1 MIAIACLQT
10 KNPNVIKIQLHGV
23 NYQLVIMKYTKI
35 IATIGPA
42 SESQAMMGKM
52 MKAGLN
58 VARLNFSHGTYSH
71 HAKLIK
77 NLRSSAKKAGI
88 NLAIVQDLQGPRI
101 RIGDV
106 GPDGVNIKKDQE
118 IVLVP
123 ERAINTFKKSF
134 VAIPTQYPQLY
145 RDLKKGHQVL
155 IDDAVIELKVL
166 EIKGKAI
173 KCKVVTPGV
182 IKTHKGM
189 NFPKSHISCPPVTKK
204 DLADLDFGIKHG
216 VDYVALSF
224 VKDQKDVINLRR
236 RLLLLEKKYLKL
248 TIDSK
253 KEINK
258 PAEKGKFSG
267 EHIRIIAKIERREA
281 VKNFSKILE
290 ASDGIMVARGDLG
303 IELPFEELPML
314 QKSMIEKCRQ
324 AGKPV
329 IVATQMLESMIKN
342 PLPTRAEVSDVAN
355 AILDGTDAIMLS
367 GESATGKYPLKAV
380 ESMNRIAKS
389 MEQEEIV
396 EQEANEN
403 TFKNNKSITQII
415 SFIAQDLAEDTAGA
429 QLIVCA
435 TTSGFTARNISRFRP
450 AVPIVAVTP
459 SALTRNQLAL
469 SWGVEPHIIK
479 FTDSFNTLL
488 ANIKKLVIQKRLA
501 KKGDTIVVVA
511 GHPFGYKGQS
521 NLIKVE
527 VID

>member
-1 MIAIACLQT
+1 
-10 KNPNVIKIQLHGV
+10 
-23 NYQLVIMKYTKI
+23 MKYTKI

-42 SESQAMMGKM
+42 SESQAMMLKM
-52 MKAGLN
+52 MKSGMN
-58 VARLNFSHGTYSH
+58 VARLNFSHGTYAH
-71 HAKLIK
+71 HAKLIR
-77 NLRSSAKKAGI
+77 NLRSTAKKAGI
-88 NLAIVQDLQGPRI
+88 NLAIIQDLQGPRI
-101 RIGDV
+101 RIGEV
-106 GPDGVNIKKDQE
+106 GDQGIVIKKDQE
-118 IVLVP
+118 IVLLP
-123 ERAINTFKKSF
+123 EGAVNIFKKSI

-155 IDDAVIELKVL
+155 IDDATIELRVL

-173 KCKVVTPGV
+173 KCQVVTGGI

-189 NFPKSHISCPPVTKK
+189 NFPKSLISCPPVTRK
-204 DLADLDFGIKHG
+204 DLADVEFGVKQG
-216 VDYVALSF
+216 VNYVALSF
-224 VKDQKDVINLRR
+224 VKDQKDILSLRR
-236 RLLLLEKKYLKL
+236 RLLVLEKKFLKSS
-248 TIDSK
+248 IDVNK
-253 KEINK
+253 KINK
-258 PAEKGKFSG
+258 PSEKGKFSG

-281 VKNFSKILE
+281 VKNFRKILE
-290 ASDGIMVARGDLG
+290 AADGIMVARGDLG

-380 ESMNRIAKS
+380 ESMDRIAKN

-403 TFKNNKSITQII
+403 NFKSNKSITQII

-450 AVPIVAVTP
+450 AVPIIAVTP
-459 SALTRNQLAL
+459 SILTRNQLAL
-469 SWGVEPHIIK
+469 SWGVESHIIK
-479 FTDSFNTLL
+479 FTDSFNILL
-488 ANIKKLVIQKRLA
+488 ASIKKLVTQKCLA